1 MLGRSPVLV
10 LALFFLSG
18 VAPVSAQDF
27 PKRVVRLVVPYPAGG
42 GVDNLARPI
51 AERLSQLWKQPVII
65 ENKPGAS
72 TMIAGKSVA
81 TAAADG
87 YALLFTTDSSITSN
101 PFLFK
106 SMSFDPIKE
115 LAPVTQLVDLHQFV
129 LINPKVKAK
138 SMGELVDLAK
148 REPDALTYGSYGVG
162 SQPHLLFEM
171 LRKQTGAPIRQIPYR
186 GIAPAVTAAIAGEV
200 QLTLGSLSVSAGHLE
215 TGRLRA
221 LAISRP
227 NRLTSRPEIPTLEEA
242 GYPGIDPRSWYGLFA
257 PAGTPR
263 PIIEKIRNDMA
274 AIMQEGDFKAR
285 HIDALGYTGIGS
297 TPAEFAEFIRKDLA
311 YKENLIKVTGVSAEQ

>member
-10 LALFFLSG
+10 LALFLSG
-18 VAPVSAQDF
+18 IAPVSAQDF

-42 GVDNLARPI
+42 GVDNLARPM

-87 YALLFTTDSSITSN
+87 HTLLFTTDSSITSN

-115 LAPVTQLVDLHQFV
+115 LAPVMQLVDLHQFV
-129 LINPKVKAK
+129 LINPRVKAK
-138 SMGELVDLAK
+138 SMSELVELAK
-148 REPDALTYGSYGVG
+148 REPDTLTYGSYGVG

-200 QLTLGSLSVSAGHLE
+200 QLTLGSLSVSAGHLD
-215 TGRLRA
+215 TARLMA

-227 NRLTSRPEIPTLEEA
+227 RRLSSRPEIPTLEEA
-242 GYPGIDPRSWYGLFA
+242 GYSGIDPRSWYGLFA
-257 PAGTPR
+257 PAGTPP
-263 PIIEKIRNDMA
+263 PIIEKIRNDIA
-274 AIMQEGDFKAR
+274 AIMQEADFKAR

-297 TPAEFAEFIRKDLA
+297 TPTEFGEFIRRDMA
-311 YKENLIKVTGVSAEQ
+311 YKENLIRVTGITAEQ